1 MKAPLLL
8 CICTLGFSL
17 PAMSG
22 GLIGFGLQA
31 TGASAN
37 FAEPFDEVYG
47 FGFGGGAHL
56 EIDLIPELSLR
67 VTGDYIFFSANENEF
82 KTVLAKVAAGTVA
95 SDFSVDGGRVGTLS
109 FAVNG
114 KLGVPAS
121 VLSPY
126 LIAGAGTSTMSVS
139 DINITFQ
146 GQPIS
151 GISPESET
159 NFSALLGAGVELSL
173 ANVRLYLETKYT
185 WIFQEN
191 ETGTYIPVSL
201 GITF

>member
-1 MKAPLLL
+1 
-8 CICTLGFSL
+8 
-17 PAMSG
+17 
-22 GLIGFGLQA
+22 
-31 TGASAN
+31 
-37 FAEPFDEVYG
+37 
-47 FGFGGGAHL
+47 
-56 EIDLIPELSLR
+56 
-67 VTGDYIFFSANENEF
+67 
-82 KTVLAKVAAGTVA
+82 
-95 SDFSVDGGRVGTLS
+95 
-109 FAVNG
+109 
-114 KLGVPAS
+114 
-121 VLSPY
+121 
-126 LIAGAGTSTMSVS
+126 MSVS